1 VKLSKKR
8 IIIGTLWPS
17 FWMAIALS
25 GVIFSLLDPFLITR
39 QMGLSDTSP
48 LAVYTLGFFFFWAVC
63 AWSGFFSILF
73 SRSAKHK

>member
-1 VKLSKKR
+1 MKLSKKR

-25 GVIFSLLDPFLITR
+25 GVIFSLLDPMLITD
-39 QMGLSDTSP
+39 QMGLADMPP
-48 LAVYTLGFFFFWAVC
+48 LAVYTLGFFFIWIVC

-73 SRSAKHK
+73 SRSASHK